1 MVAESGFFEGHAGD
15 ERERI
20 VCIGIKT

>member
-1 MVAESGFFEGHAGD
+1 MVTESGFFEEHAGE